1 MDLNLSLYV
10 RIGLYS
16 TLCILMGPKVS
27 LYVIMCLNGSLMG
40 RYASIW
46 NGSLLVPM
54 RRYGSLVSFY
64 VFMRPKG
71 SLGFLIGPYAS
82 LWDLIKSLSVLMR
95 PYRS

>member
-1 MDLNLSLYV
+1 
-10 RIGLYS
+10 
-16 TLCILMGPKVS
+16 
-27 LYVIMCLNGSLMG
+27 MG

-82 LWDLIKSLSVLMR
+82 LWDLIKH
-95 PYRS
+95 